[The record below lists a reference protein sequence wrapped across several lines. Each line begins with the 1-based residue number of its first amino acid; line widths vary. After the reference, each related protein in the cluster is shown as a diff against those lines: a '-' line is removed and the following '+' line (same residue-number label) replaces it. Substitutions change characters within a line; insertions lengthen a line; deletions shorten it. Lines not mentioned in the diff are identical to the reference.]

1 MRHRPV
7 GFVPAAQRPGTF
19 SLTWRT
25 ARSVGALMLRE
36 MTTTYGRSVG
46 GYLWAL
52 LEPIGSVLLLTVV
65 ISAGLKLKQPSLGV
79 SFAMFYATGV
89 LVFTLYVRL
98 QQKISQTIVYSRALL
113 RYPAVKFFDAFVA
126 RFALNLITQTA
137 IMFIVFIGIA
147 LLYETRTI
155 IDLRWILLS
164 ISMAA
169 TIALG
174 LGLLNSFLLPMF
186 PIYASIFSI
195 AATPLFFIS
204 GVLYTYEE
212 LPVFAQDIMWYN
224 PLIHVTGMMRRG
236 FYGQYDAE
244 YASPAYVFSVSL
256 VLGVLGFVLVSRYFR
271 QIVDRSF

>member
-7 GFVPAAQRPGTF
+7 GFIPAAQRPGTF
-19 SLTWRT
+19 SIAWRT
-25 ARSVGALMLRE
+25 FRSVGALMLRE

-65 ISAGLKLKQPSLGV
+65 ISAGLKLKQPSLGI

-98 QQKISQTIVYSRALL
+98 QQKISQAIVYSRALL
-113 RYPAVKFFDAFVA
+113 RYPAVKFFDAIVA
-126 RFALNLITQTA
+126 RFALNVITQTSV
-137 IMFIVFIGIA
+137 MFIVFVGIMV
-147 LLYETRTI
+147 LYDTRTI

-164 ISMAA
+164 ISMAS
-169 TIALG
+169 ALAMG
-174 LGLLNSFLLPMF
+174 MGLLNAYLLPAF

-204 GVLYTYEE
+204 GVLYVYEE
-212 LPVFAQDIMWYN
+212 LPVFAQDIIWYN
-224 PLIHVTGMMRRG
+224 PLVHVTAMMRKG
-236 FYGQYDAE
+236 FYGQYDA
-244 YASPAYVFSVSL
+244 AFVSPSYVFSVSL
-256 VLGVLGFVLVSRYFR
+256 ILGVLGFVLVSRYFR
-271 QIVDRSF
+271 QIVDRSY